1 MQQPAR
7 EPALDDAQHLES
19 LDRLR
24 DRTLAGD
31 SRAETEL
38 FGQLRVRFLTVAKK
52 RVQPDHVEDVVHEA
66 LEVILAK
73 FGSLDRDRSLLL
85 WSLTVLRNVIGN
97 HYQARRRD
105 TAQTVQVDDWRTVP
119 AAALTDDPTARL
131 GDTEAAQRI
140 QNAIDELARRS
151 PRCGAIFA
159 RILESIEEADGVRE
173 VSQHALTLVQRDF
186 PDLSRNTFYVA
197 LHRCRAQLRGLLDRM
212 EAAHG

>member
-1 MQQPAR
+1 MQQQTR

-97 HYQARRRD
+97 HYQ
-105 TAQTVQVDDWRTVP
+105 TVQVDDWRTVP

-131 GDTEAAQRI
+131 GDTEAAERI
-140 QNAIDELARRS
+140 QNAIEELARRS

-173 VSQHALTLVQRDF
+173 ISQHALTLVQRDF